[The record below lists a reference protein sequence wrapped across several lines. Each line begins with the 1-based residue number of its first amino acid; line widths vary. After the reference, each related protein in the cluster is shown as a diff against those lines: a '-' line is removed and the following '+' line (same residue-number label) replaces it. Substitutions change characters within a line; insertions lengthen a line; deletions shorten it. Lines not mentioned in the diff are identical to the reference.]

1 MTNYQNILDGTV
13 AVIGGGVVGYF
24 VAYRLASAGIS
35 VTLVE
40 QGGPGSGATGNSAG
54 NIQPAS
60 GDDDTYKIA
69 LGSESLSLWR
79 NHLPRIKEAGKIDYL
94 EQDVRYFYASTN
106 PHEEQ
111 TSRQILS
118 DLNAAGLRAEWVN
131 GDTAREIE
139 PRLSDSITGGTL
151 HRDCIQMDPKLFMQ
165 AIANAAKTEGVTIL
179 HQNQATGMNLT
190 DGRVSGVTLEDG
202 SILQCSSVVLATGA
216 WTKKIMS
223 EWLGYDLP
231 VEPHGLQKV
240 HISLDIGTPLKCA
253 VRWNSVNIVSRKD
266 GLVHA
271 GSKYDPAGFNSKPS
285 EETRD
290 WLLAQVAEIMP
301 GFQPSDVDTIAAFAA
316 STPNRIPLVG
326 HLPGTD
332 GVFLAVPSTDGFLM
346 AAVLADIT
354 ANLMIKGE
362 RHTLIHRSPLAQ
374 AIRR

>member
-1 MTNYQNILDGTV
+1 MASNLNILDGTV

-216 WTKKIMS
+216 WTQKIMS

-231 VEPHGLQKV
+231 
-240 HISLDIGTPLKCA
+240 C
-253 VRWNSVNIVSRKD
+253 
-266 GLVHA
+266 
-271 GSKYDPAGFNSKPS
+271 
-285 EETRD
+285 
-290 WLLAQVAEIMP
+290 LLYT
-301 GFQPSDVDTIAAFAA
+301 SDAA
-316 STPNRIPLVG
+316 
-326 HLPGTD
+326 D
-332 GVFLAVPSTDGFLM
+332 
-346 AAVLADIT
+346 
-354 ANLMIKGE
+354 E
-362 RHTLIHRSPLAQ
+362 
-374 AIRR
+374 